1 MHPCVPGYQYRIPTR
16 NSVIIECQYFLT
28 LCFKAVV
35 LRGSDHRQA
44 ERHVTPGGVQEH
56 ILP

>member
-1 MHPCVPGYQYRIPTR
+1 MHPSVSGYQYRIPTR
-16 NSVIIECQYFLT
+16 DSVIIECQYFLT

-35 LRGSDHRQA
+35 LRESDHRQA
-44 ERHVTPGGVQEH
+44 ERHMTPGRVQEH